1 MTTIRSDVLHNLKT
15 ITDNVKMSRPA
26 GRPVLP
32 LITYEERS
40 NVSVNIAYSR
50 HRYRITAYASNF
62 EELSTLCNN
71 IDNVI
76 GHALGM
82 ERVSKS
88 ADGDARIA
96 TDMYMCKM
104 EYTCLV
110 NNIYNYIVRNAQ

>member
-40 NVSVNIAYSR
+40 NTDVNIAYSR

-62 EELSTLCNN
+62 EELSTLCDK

-96 TDMYMCKM
+96 TDMYMCKL